1 MIFAGT
7 PKKYDIRSQGT
18 PKKYDMR
25 SQGGRDHPKKWTF
38 WVKK

>member
-1 MIFAGT
+1 MGT

-18 PKKYDMR
+18 PKKYDLR

>member
-1 MIFAGT
+1 MILIGT
-7 PKKYDIRSQGT
+7 PKKYDLRSQGT
-18 PKKYDMR
+18 PKKYDLR

>member
-1 MIFAGT
+1 MIFVGT
-7 PKKYDIRSQGT
+7 PKKYDMRSQGT
-18 PKKYDMR
+18 PKKYDIR

>member
-1 MIFAGT
+1 MIFIGT

-18 PKKYDMR
+18 PKKYDIR
-25 SQGGRDHPKKWTF
+25 SQGGRDHLKKWTF